1 MKMSKRNYIT
11 ILVFGLVLIAVNS
24 FIAGRYTA
32 DFNSIDTEPEV
43 IIQIDTVR
51 DTIEVPFIDTM
62 YTNETRHL
70 HYRADTFLDSAT
82 IMGGEYHPPVMVG
95 KHTSG
100 YGWRWGRMHEG
111 VDIAYN
117 NKDTSYSTFAGVVR
131 YARGG
136 YNGGYGKLV
145 IVRHFNG
152 LETYYAHHWN
162 LLVEEGDTVSAGTP
176 LGIIGSTGRSNGP
189 HLHFEVRFLG
199 ESMDPDD
206 FFNVMSDTSDFVI
219 RKKHSY
225 YEVIY

>member
-1 MKMSKRNYIT
+1 MKVLKRIFVT
-11 ILVFGLVLIAVNS
+11 MLGATMVLVLLNAMIASYNL
-24 FIAGRYTA
+24 ATK
-32 DFNSIDTEPEV
+32 EPVIIEV
-43 IIQIDTVR
+43 PVIQIDTVR

-152 LETYYAHHWN
+152 LETYYAHHWD
-162 LLVEEGDTVSAGTP
+162 LLVEEGDTISAGTP

-206 FFNVMSDTSDFVI
+206 FFNAMSDSSDFVI

-225 YEVIY
+225 YEVVY

>member
-1 MKMSKRNYIT
+1 MKVLEK
-11 ILVFGLVLIAVNS
+11 VFVTMLGATMVLVLVNAMITS
-24 FIAGRYTA
+24 YNLATKQPVI
-32 DFNSIDTEPEV
+32 IEV
-43 IIQIDTVR
+43 PTIQIDTVR

-62 YTNETRHL
+62 YTKDTRYL
-70 HYRADTFLDSAT
+70 HYNADTTIDSAL
-82 IMGGEYHPPVMVG
+82 IIGGEYHPPVMVG
-95 KHTSG
+95 RSTSG

-111 VDIAYN
+111 IDIAYN

-131 YARGG
+131 YAKAG

-162 LLVEEGDTVSAGTP
+162 LLVEEGDTIAAGTP
-176 LGIIGSTGRSNGP
+176 LGIIGSTGRSTGP

-206 FFNVMSDTSDFVI
+206 FFDAMSDTSDFVI

>member
-1 MKMSKRNYIT
+1 M
-11 ILVFGLVLIAVNS
+11 
-24 FIAGRYTA
+24 
-32 DFNSIDTEPEV
+32 
-43 IIQIDTVR
+43 
-51 DTIEVPFIDTM
+51 
-62 YTNETRHL
+62 
-70 HYRADTFLDSAT
+70 
-82 IMGGEYHPPVMVG
+82 
-95 KHTSG
+95 
-100 YGWRWGRMHEG
+100 
-111 VDIAYN
+111 
-117 NKDTSYSTFAGVVR
+117 STFAGVVR

-219 RKKHSY
+219 KKKHSY